1 MFSRKFAPLLLAGSA
16 LMAAQPASAQSTD
29 DVGVEILQ
37 LLVDE
42 GVIPAQ
48 KAQDIMARAKTAAEL
63 RRQREAPASATAID
77 VPYVPEAVRA
87 DMREQIKKE
96 VIAEARTAGWI
107 APNTLPGWLEGV
119 RISGDFRLRYQ
130 GEFFPRSDPLNQI
143 GNFPSFPDFNA
154 INQAGG
160 VTNVAGFPILNSTV
174 DRHRARYR
182 ARVGVDAKIN
192 DFVSVGVRLAS
203 GDDDGAI
210 STNETLG
217 DYFNKDAIWID
228 RAFVKVTPIEQVSL
242 FGGRMPNPF
251 YATDLVWD
259 PDINPEGVAL
269 SGGYRFTDAV
279 GVFAT
284 AGYFPLQENE
294 LFGRDRRLLAG
305 QLGVDVTPVD
315 DVTIKAAVAYYDY
328 QNVNS
333 LLNAPDGSRL
343 NDYTAPG
350 VLSKG
355 NSLFNMRTD
364 GLTTL
369 AGLASDYN
377 LLNVTAGVTYTG
389 FDNVHVRVTGD
400 FVKNLRAISQADLI
414 RLDSNSLIEP
424 GDIGWQARIDVGSFD
439 IKKLGDWRFAAG
451 YKHIETDAVLDI
463 FTDSDFG
470 LGGTDVKGYLLEAEL
485 GIYKGTSIGLNWF
498 STDSIE
504 RAPFSVDVLQINL
517 NAAF

>member
-1 MFSRKFAPLLLAGSA
+1 MFSRMFVPLLLAGSA
-16 LMAAQPASAQSTD
+16 LMAAHPASAQSTED
-29 DVGVEILQ
+29 IGVEILQ

-42 GVIPAQ
+42 GVIPVQ
-48 KAQDIMARAKTAAEL
+48 KAQDIMAKAKTAAEL
-63 RRQREAPASATAID
+63 RRQRETPVSATTID

-96 VIAEARTAGWI
+96 IIAEARTEGWI
-107 APNTLPGWLEGV
+107 APNTLPGWLEGI

-130 GEFFPRSDPLNQI
+130 GEFFPESDPVNQI

-160 VTNVAGFPILNSTV
+160 VTNAAGFPILNSTIN
-174 DRHRARYR
+174 RHRSRYR
-182 ARVGVDAKIN
+182 ARIGVDARIN
-192 DFVSVGVRLAS
+192 DFVKVGVRLAS

-210 STNETLG
+210 STNQTLG
-217 DYFNKDAIWID
+217 DYFNKDDIWID
-228 RAFVKVTPIEQVSL
+228 RAFVTLTPVKGVSL
-242 FGGRMPNPF
+242 IGGRMPNPF
-251 YATDLVWD
+251 YSTDLVWD
-259 PDINPEGVAL
+259 AEYQFGARA
-269 SGGYRFTDAV
+269 SA
-279 GVFAT
+279 FAT

-294 LFGRDRRLLAG
+294 LYGRDRRFFAG
-305 QLGVDVTPVD
+305 QVGVKGTLIEDLNVN
-315 DVTIKAAVAYYDY
+315 AAVAYYDY
-328 QNVNS
+328 QNINS

-350 VLSKG
+350 ALAKG

-377 LLNVTAGVTYTG
+377 LLNVTGAITYTG
-389 FDNVHVRVTGD
+389 FDGMEVRVTGD
-400 FVKNLRAISQADLI
+400 LVKNLAAISRDELL
-414 RLDSNSLIEP
+414 RLDSNSLVKP
-424 GDIGWQARIDVGSFD
+424 GDLGWQARIDVGSAD
-439 IKKLGDWRFAAG
+439 IAKVGDWRFAAG
-451 YKHIETDAVLDI
+451 YKNIETDAVLDI

-485 GIYKGTSIGLNWF
+485 GIYKGTSVGVNWF

-504 RAPFSVDVLQINL
+504 RAPFSVDVLQVNL